1 MKRIPSRASL
11 ILAGLVAASLPAFAE
26 TRIEKNLKLSPGG
39 EFRLDTDLGRVTV
52 TGSADSG
59 ARVVITSKRK
69 DLEEL
74 LTFRFDETPGAVKI
88 TARQKHRFHWFHN
101 SGNGVQYEIQVP
113 HETRLSIETSGGGIT
128 VSGTRG
134 PAKLDTS
141 GGAIHVDD
149 LVGDLDAD
157 TSGGGIDLSNIRG
170 KVRASTSGGGVDAT
184 AIDGPIFAESSGGS
198 IDLERVT
205 GDIDADTSG
214 GGIRIVDAGGRVQ
227 ADTSGGGIEA
237 SFLKGNSQGGTL
249 SSSGGGI
256 EVTLDPEADL
266 NIEASGTA
274 VRTDLPLRV
283 KGEISRGSLSGSLGK
298 GGNTLRVHTSG
309 GSVRILAL

>member
-1 MKRIPSRASL
+1 MNRIPSRASL
-11 ILAGLVAASLPAFAE
+11 VLAGLVAASLPALAE

-52 TGSADSG
+52 TGSSDDG

-69 DLEEL
+69 DLEDL
-74 LTFRFDETPGAVKI
+74 LTFRFDETPGTVKI
-88 TARQKHRFHWFHN
+88 SARQKHRFHWFNN
-101 SGNGVQYEIQVP
+101 SGNGVQCEIQVP
-113 HETRLSIETSGGGIT
+113 HDTRLSIETSGGGISI
-128 VSGTRG
+128 SGTRG
-134 PAKLDTS
+134 QAKLDTS

-198 IDLERVT
+198 IELERVT

-237 SFLKGNSQGGTL
+237 SFMKGNSQGGAL

-256 EVTLDPEADL
+256 EVTLDPDADL
-266 NIEASGTA
+266 NIEASGDA